1 MTGERQADPR
11 LLGSLRAAGGRG
23 IVRLENRFSTDVGD
37 LWSALTDRR
46 RLARWLGEFDGDL
59 HLGGEYRSRFFA
71 SGAEAIGRVEACEPP
86 RRLTVATKSLD
97 ASNEQVIEAEL
108 TADGDETILVIEQ
121 RGLRLDWLAAFGAG
135 LQIHVEDLAAHIA
148 GGGRCDSDARM
159 GELVPAYAGVAV
171 DDQEPGAATAGP

>member
-1 MTGERQADPR
+1 MTSEEQADLR
-11 LLGSLRAAGGRG
+11 VLGSLRSADGKG
-23 IVRLENRFSTDVGD
+23 IVCVEKRFSTDVDD

-59 HLGGEYRSRFFA
+59 HLGGTYQSRFFS
-71 SGAEAIGRVEACEPP
+71 SGAEAIGRVEACESP
-86 RRLTVATKSLD
+86 RRFMVVTRGRH
-97 ASNEQVIEAEL
+97 ASNEQVIEATL

-148 GGGRCDSDARM
+148 GGERCDSDARM
-159 GELVPAYAGVAV
+159 GELVPAYQSVAV
-171 DDQEPGAATAGP
+171 DG